1 MYIIINIRQNV
12 GEVNMSKK
20 EVESKTMEQISIKLP
35 KNLIER
41 YNEYA
46 KTKSNPRSHFM
57 REALVEYIERKEKN
71 NREK

>member
-1 MYIIINIRQNV
+1 MI
-12 GEVNMSKK
+12 KK
-20 EVESKTMEQISIKLP
+20 AIESKTMEQISIKLP
-35 KNLIER
+35 KSLIKR

-71 NREK
+71 NKDHERV

>member
-1 MYIIINIRQNV
+1 MI
-12 GEVNMSKK
+12 KK
-20 EVESKTMEQISIKLP
+20 AIESKTMEQISIKLP
-35 KNLIER
+35 KSLIER

-71 NREK
+71 NNDHDRA

>member
-1 MYIIINIRQNV
+1 
-12 GEVNMSKK
+12 MSKK
-20 EVESKTMEQISIKLP
+20 LDETKTMDQISIKPP
-35 KNLIER
+35 KSLIKR

-71 NREK
+71 EKV

>member
-1 MYIIINIRQNV
+1 
-12 GEVNMSKK
+12 MSKK
-20 EVESKTMEQISIKLP
+20 EVESKTMDQISIKLP

-46 KTKSNPRSHFM
+46 KSKSNPRSHFM

-71 NREK
+71 NKDHERV

>member
-1 MYIIINIRQNV
+1 
-12 GEVNMSKK
+12 MSKK
-20 EVESKTMEQISIKLP
+20 AVESKTMEQISIKLP

-57 REALVEYIERKEKN
+57 REALMEYIERKEKN
-71 NREK
+71 NKENERE

>member
-1 MYIIINIRQNV
+1 MK
-12 GEVNMSKK
+12 VNSKMTK
-20 EVESKTMEQISIKLP
+20 KAVESRTMEQISIKLP
-35 KNLIER
+35 KSLIER

-71 NREK
+71 NKEK

>member
-1 MYIIINIRQNV
+1 MKQW
-12 GEVNMSKK
+12 
-20 EVESKTMEQISIKLP
+20 IKSALNSL
-35 KNLIER
+35 KSLIER

-71 NREK
+71 NKENEKV

>member
-1 MYIIINIRQNV
+1 M
-12 GEVNMSKK
+12 VNKNMIKK
-20 EVESKTMEQISIKLP
+20 TVESKTMEQISIKLP
-35 KNLIER
+35 KSLIER

-71 NREK
+71 NTDHDRA

>member
-1 MYIIINIRQNV
+1 
-12 GEVNMSKK
+12 MSKK
-20 EVESKTMEQISIKLP
+20 QEENSTMEQISIKLP
-35 KNLIER
+35 KSLIER

-71 NREK
+71 NKENERE